1 MYLLEKMPRHQFIG
15 PYGSNSDDLNI
26 KLFFCINLVCA
37 RRDEVECGLGIK
49 QFFIANWV
57 G

>member
-37 RRDEVECGLGIK
+37 RWDEVECGLGIK